1 MIDNSIF
8 NDKKVA
14 FYTLGCKLNFTETSY
29 IGRNLIENGFRKA
42 TSGEKAD
49 VCIIN
54 TCSVTEIAD
63 RKSRQAIN
71 KVVKANPDAFII
83 VTGCYAQLKPE
94 EIAKLENVDL
104 VLGTNEKFNI
114 VEHLANIEKTK
125 TNIFH
130 TDTKDITEFFP
141 SVSQDDRTRYF
152 LKVQDGCDYFCTYCT
167 IPYARGKNRNASIAD
182 TVKLAQKVANEGAK
196 EIVIAG
202 INTGAFGKSTNETFL
217 QLIQALEKV
226 EGVERF
232 RISSIEPNLLTD
244 EIIYFVAQSKKFAPH
259 FHIPLQSGS
268 NDVLRLMKRR
278 YNRELFVEKIEKIRQ
293 LMTNAFIG
301 VDVIVGT
308 RGETEAY
315 FEDARQ
321 FIEGLDIS
329 QLHVFTYSE
338 RENTQALKIE
348 YVVSPQEKKRRS
360 EILHAISEEKT
371 KKFYENQIG
380 KTAHILWESKK
391 NGISMSGFTENY
403 VRVTAPYDKT
413 LINKLQKVILGGF
426 SDNKDIVSLTTVSK
440 RKNI

>member
-29 IGRNLIENGFRKA
+29 IGRNLVEDGFRKA
-42 TSGEKAD
+42 KAGEKAD

-71 KVVKANPDAFII
+71 KLANANPDAFII

-94 EIAKLENVDL
+94 EIAKLKHVDL
-104 VLGTNEKFNI
+104 ILGANEKFNLI
-114 VEHLANIEKTK
+114 EHLNELEKEKTK
-125 TNIFH
+125 IFH
-130 TDTKDITEFFP
+130 SEIRDVQKFYP

-167 IPYARGKNRNASIAD
+167 IPYARGRNRNASIVD
-182 TVKLAQKVANEGAK
+182 TVKLAEKIAVEGAK

-202 INTGAFGKSTNETFL
+202 VNTGAFGKSTGETFF

-244 EIIYFVAQSKKFAPH
+244 EIICFVAQSQKFAPH

-268 NDVLRLMKRR
+268 NDVLKLMKRR
-278 YNRELFVEKIEKIRQ
+278 YNRELFAEKIEKIRQ
-293 LMTNAFIG
+293 LIPNAFIG

-321 FIEGLDIS
+321 FIGRLDIS

-348 YVVSPQEKKRRS
+348 HVVSPQEKKRRS

-371 KKFYENQIG
+371 KTFYNSQIG
-380 KTAHILWESKK
+380 KTAKVLWESKK
-391 NGISMSGFTENY
+391 NGTNMSGFTENY

-413 LINKLQKVILGGF
+413 LINKMQEVKLGGF
-426 SDNKDIVSLTTVSK
+426 SDNKDIVSLTIVSDFESQ
-440 RKNI
+440 

>member
-29 IGRNLIENGFRKA
+29 IGRNLTENGFRKA
-42 TSGEKAD
+42 KTGEKAD

-71 KVVKANPDAFII
+71 KLAKANPDAFVI

-94 EIAKLENVDL
+94 EIAKLENIDL
-104 VLGTNEKFNI
+104 VLGANEKFNI
-114 VEHLANIEKTK
+114 IEHLEKIEKKKTK
-125 TNIFH
+125 VIHSPIQNVREFH
-130 TDTKDITEFFP
+130 P
-141 SVSQDDRTRYF
+141 SCSQDDRTRYF

-167 IPYARGKNRNASIAD
+167 IPFARGRNRNASIAD
-182 TVKLAQKVANEGAK
+182 TVKLAQKVADEGAK

-202 INTGAFGKSTNETFL
+202 INTGAFGKSTGETFFE
-217 QLIQALEKV
+217 LIQALEKV

-244 EIIYFVAQSKKFAPH
+244 EIICFVAQSKKFAPH

-268 NDVLRLMKRR
+268 NDVLKLMKRR
-278 YNRELFVEKIEKIRQ
+278 YDRELFAEKTERIRE
-293 LMTNAFIG
+293 LMPDAFIG

-308 RGETEAY
+308 RGETDAY
-315 FEDARQ
+315 FEDARR
-321 FIEGLDIS
+321 FISTLDIS

-338 RENTQALKIE
+338 RKNTQALKIE
-348 YVVSPQEKKRRS
+348 HVVSPQEKKRRS
-360 EILHAISEEKT
+360 EILHTISEEKT
-371 KKFYENQIG
+371 TQFYKNQIG
-380 KTAHILWESKK
+380 KTANVLWESKK
-391 NGISMSGFTENY
+391 NGTTMNGFTENY
-403 VRVTAPYDKT
+403 VRVTAPYDKA
-413 LINKLQKVILGGF
+413 LINKVQEVVLGDF
-426 SDNKDIVSLTTVSK
+426 SDNKDIISLIVRRLTE
-440 RKNI
+440 